1 MLASV
6 IICTYNR
13 SDLLEE
19 SLLSVCRQDLAD
31 DQYEILVVDNNSID
45 NTRQVVQNVAA
56 SSKVKIS
63 YIFEKRQGLSF
74 ARNSGIDAAQG
85 EIVVFTDD
93 DIEAEPQWLRKTVA
107 IFSSPEVACAGG
119 PIRPLWP
126 HEKPQW
132 LDTEREGFLTISEFE
147 AARETGR
154 FSYPNYPWGANIAFR
169 RTVFKEIGVFPTDL
183 GRIGA
188 SLLSNEE
195 LNLCKRIEAAGYL
208 ISFAPEAV
216 IHHKIPAQ
224 RMTKS
229 WMMHRA
235 YWQGRSDAILDTGT
249 TPFRYS
255 RLRDFARQLF
265 WHQAKDR
272 GADFTT
278 TCIER
283 NLIGY
288 LHQLLIVSQEPPLS
302 QFRKIRAI
310 RKFLSSFTKLTGAS
324 FAGKRAVITGLEQ
337 DLAKRDQQAAQLE
350 VWLADREKEIHD
362 RDEWLAERDGQ
373 IVQYKQWLTDRER
386 DIHERD
392 RWLAERDAQ
401 IAQYQQWLTDRERD
415 VQERDRWLAERDGQ
429 IAQYKQWLANRER
442 DVQEHDRWLAERDGQ
457 IAQYKQWLADRER
470 DVHNLIQQVADK
482 ESEIDHREQLLAEC
496 DRHLKEY
503 EQLLD
508 ERDKGIADRDA
519 RLTAKRKV
527 MTEHRE
533 AIVKRD
539 AEIEDLRRKL
549 DERDQT
555 ITGLLDT
562 VSWKITAP
570 LRWLSPVKRVEGSN
584 KIKQ

>member
-429 IAQYKQWLANRER
+429 IAQYKQWLA
-442 DVQEHDRWLAERDGQ
+442 
-457 IAQYKQWLADRER
+457 DRER

-496 DRHLKEY
+496 DRHLKKY

>member
-13 SDLLEE
+13 SDLLKE
-19 SLLSVCRQDLAD
+19 SLLSVCKQDLAN
-31 DQYEILVVDNNSID
+31 DQYEIVVVDNNSSD
-45 NTRQVVQNVAA
+45 NTRQIVLDVAA

-74 ARNSGIDAAQG
+74 ARNSGIEAAQG
-85 EIVVFTDD
+85 EIAVFTDD
-93 DIEAEPQWLRKTVA
+93 DIEAEPQWLRETVA
-107 IFSSPEVACAGG
+107 AFCNPEIACVGG

-126 HEKPQW
+126 FEKPQW
-132 LDTEREGFLTISEFE
+132 LKKEREGFLTISEFE
-147 AARETGR
+147 ATRETGR

-169 RTVFKEIGVFPTDL
+169 KSVFSEVGVFPTEL

-195 LNLCKRIEAAGYL
+195 LDLCYRIEKAGYT
-208 ISFAPEAV
+208 ISFAPQAV

-224 RMTKS
+224 RMTKN

-235 YWQGRSDAILDTGT
+235 YWQGRSDAILDTGSS
-249 TPFRYS
+249 PFRYL
-255 RLRDFARQLF
+255 RLGDFARQLF
-265 WHQAKDR
+265 WHQSKED
-272 GADFTT
+272 GPDFST
-278 TCIER
+278 TCIDR

-288 LHQLLIVSQEPPLS
+288 LHQLLFASQGPPLS
-302 QFRKIRAI
+302 QFRKLRALK
-310 RKFLSSFTKLTGAS
+310 KFLSCFTALTCAS
-324 FAGKRAVITGLEQ
+324 FAEKRAAITQYEQ
-337 DLAKRDQQAAQLE
+337 NLAERDQQIVQFK
-350 VWLADREKEIHD
+350 VWLAEREKEIHD
-362 RDEWLAERDGQ
+362 RD
-373 IVQYKQWLTDRER
+373 
-386 DIHERD
+386 
-392 RWLAERDAQ
+392 RWLAERDRQ
-401 IAQYQQWLTDRERD
+401 IAQYQQWL
-415 VQERDRWLAERDGQ
+415 
-429 IAQYKQWLANRER
+429 
-442 DVQEHDRWLAERDGQ
+442 
-457 IAQYKQWLADRER
+457 ADRER
-470 DVHNLIQQVADK
+470 DIHNLIQQVADK
-482 ESEIDHREQLLAEC
+482 ESEINHREQLLAEC

-533 AIVKRD
+533 AIVKHD

-570 LRWLSPVKRVEGSN
+570 LRWLSPVKTVEDSN
-584 KIKQ
+584 KTKQ